1 MLDFYGIK
9 KMDLGWPLAHLHTN
23 VKTHHLRSKTKR
35 IKAYLRII
43 EFRLHTTK
51 QHQMLGGED
60 LVEMSNNYI
69 KGALCKRKQAN

>member
-1 MLDFYGIK
+1 MLDFHSIK
-9 KMDLGWPLAHLHTN
+9 KTDLGWPLAYLHTN
-23 VKTHHLRSKTKR
+23 VHITTHNLRSKTKR
-35 IKAYLRII
+35 IKAYLHIT

-69 KGALCKRKQAN
+69 KGALC